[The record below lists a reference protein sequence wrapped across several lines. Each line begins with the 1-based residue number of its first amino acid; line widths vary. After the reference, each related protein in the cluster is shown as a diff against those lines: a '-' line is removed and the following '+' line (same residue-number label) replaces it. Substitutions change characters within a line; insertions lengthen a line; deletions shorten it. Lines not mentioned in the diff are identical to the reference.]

1 LTAKDK
7 KCYNLSIKYKFL
19 IIFFM
24 PPKSNTAIPGISA
37 DELDKTKDVYRSLQ
51 EKLEYL
57 FDSLAREKI
66 NLELQMIEA
75 KKFRLAVDS
84 ASDNIVITDPMGTIF
99 YINKATETN
108 TGFTFNEAVGKNPG
122 ELWGGH
128 MDPNYYT
135 EMWDKIKTK
144 KEVFV
149 GQFKNVRK
157 NGEEYIAAVDISSVL
172 DEYGEILFFV
182 SIERD
187 ITREMTIERMKD
199 EFVGLASHQ
208 LRTPLTGIR
217 WFSELLLRNKYQNLN
232 QEQLDFL
239 EQIKISNQ
247 RMIKL
252 VNELLDISHI
262 ETGQKFEIKKADFK
276 VNDVLNEVLTE
287 NISLI
292 KTKSLNIVNEIPDNL
307 LIFADY
313 VKIRQVL
320 SNLISNATKYSPASK
335 NITIKV
341 VADDGKGFTIIS
353 VADEGMG
360 IPTAQKSRLFEKFFR
375 ADNARVQEPN
385 GTGLGLYIAREL
397 IRAHG
402 GEMWFESEEN
412 KGTVFSFSIPLKIN

>member
-1 LTAKDK
+1 
-7 KCYNLSIKYKFL
+7 
-19 IIFFM
+19 M
-24 PPKSNTAIPGISA
+24 PPKSTTAVPGISA

-99 YINKATETN
+99 YINKATEKN
-108 TGFTFNEAVGKNPG
+108 TGYTFNEAVGKNPG

-128 MDPNYYT
+128 MDQNYYAA
-135 EMWDKIKTK
+135 MWGKIKTK
-144 KEVFV
+144 KEVFI
-149 GQFKNVRK
+149 GQFENTRK
-157 NGEEYIAAVDISSVL
+157 NGEKYIVAVDISSVL

-187 ITREMTIERMKD
+187 ITREMMIERMKD

-239 EQIKISNQ
+239 EQIKVSNQ

-276 VNDVLNEVLTE
+276 VNDVINEVLTE

-292 KTKSLNIVNEIPDNL
+292 KTKSLNVVNEIPDNL

-320 SNLISNATKYSPASK
+320 SNLISNASKYTSAGK
-335 NITIKV
+335 NINIKV
-341 VADDGKGFTIIS
+341 AADDGHGFTVIS

-360 IPTAQKSRLFEKFFR
+360 IPTAQKSHLFEKFFR

-412 KGTVFSFSIPLKIN
+412 KGTVFFFSIPLKIN

>member
-1 LTAKDK
+1 
-7 KCYNLSIKYKFL
+7 
-19 IIFFM
+19 M

>member
-1 LTAKDK
+1 MPAK
-7 KCYNLSIKYKFL
+7 I
-19 IIFFM
+19 
-24 PPKSNTAIPGISA
+24 SNSVPGISA
-37 DELDKTKDVYRSLQ
+37 GELDKTKDVYRSLQ

-84 ASDNIVITDPMGTIF
+84 ASDNIVITDAMGTIF
-99 YINKATETN
+99 YINKATEKN
-108 TGFTFNEAVGKNPG
+108 TGFTFDEAVGKNPK

-128 MDPNYYT
+128 MPKEYYA
-135 EMWDKIKTK
+135 EMWNTIKVK

-149 GQFKNVRK
+149 GQFDNVRK
-157 NGEEYIAAVDISSVL
+157 NGEKYIAAVDISSVL

-187 ITREMTIERMKD
+187 ITREMDIERMKD

-232 QEQLDFL
+232 EEQLNFL

-262 ETGQKFEIKKADFK
+262 ETGQKFEIKKVDFK
-276 VNDVLNEVLTE
+276 VNDVLQEVLTE

-292 KTKSLNIVNEIPDNL
+292 KTKALNIVNKIPDNL

-320 SNLISNATKYSPASK
+320 SNLVSNATKYTPETK
-335 NITIKV
+335 DV
-341 VADDGKGFTIIS
+341 VIGALPDDGKGFTIIS
-353 VADEGMG
+353 VADQGIG
-360 IPTAQKSRLFEKFFR
+360 IPAPQQSRLFEKFFR
-375 ADNARVQEPN
+375 ADNARIQEPN
-385 GTGLGLYIAREL
+385 GTGLGLYIAREI

-412 KGTVFSFSIPLKIN
+412 KGTVFSFSIPIKIN

>member
-1 LTAKDK
+1 M
-7 KCYNLSIKYKFL
+7 S
-19 IIFFM
+19 
-24 PPKSNTAIPGISA
+24 PKSNDPVPGISA
-37 DELDKTKDVYRSLQ
+37 NELDQTRDVYRSLQ

-75 KKFRLAVDS
+75 KKFKLAVDS
-84 ASDNIVITDPMGTIF
+84 ASDNIIITDSMGTIF
-99 YINKATETN
+99 YINKATERN
-108 TGFTFNEAVGKNPG
+108 TGYTFEEAVGKNPG
-122 ELWGGH
+122 ELWGGK
-128 MDPNYYT
+128 MDKTYYA
-135 EMWDKIKTK
+135 EMWNKIKVK

-149 GQFKNVRK
+149 GQFNNVRK
-157 NGEEYIAAVDISSVL
+157 NGEQYVAAVDISSVL

-187 ITREMTIERMKD
+187 ITREMAIERMKD

-208 LRTPLTGIR
+208 LRTPLTGIK
-217 WFSELLLRNKYQNLN
+217 WFSELLIRNKYQNLN

-262 ETGQKFEIKKADFK
+262 ETGQKFEIKKVDLK
-276 VNDVLNEVLTE
+276 VNDVINEVLTE

-292 KTKSLNIVNEIPDNL
+292 KTKNLNIINKIPDNL

-313 VKIRQVL
+313 VKMRQVL
-320 SNLISNATKYSPASK
+320 SNLISNASKYTSEGK
-335 NITIKV
+335 DITIDTTTDT
-341 VADDGKGFTIIS
+341 AKGMVIIS
-353 VADEGMG
+353 VADQGMG
-360 IPTAQKSRLFEKFFR
+360 IPATQKSRLFEKFFR
-375 ADNARVQEPN
+375 ADNARIQEPN

-397 IRAHG
+397 MRAHG
-402 GEMWFESEEN
+402 GDMWFETEEN
-412 KGTVFSFSIPLKIN
+412 KGTKFSFSLPIKIN

>member
-1 LTAKDK
+1 MSLK
-7 KCYNLSIKYKFL
+7 N
-19 IIFFM
+19 
-24 PPKSNTAIPGISA
+24 NNVVPGISA

-75 KKFRLAVDS
+75 KKFKLAVDS
-84 ASDNIVITDPMGTIF
+84 ASDNIIITDPMGTIF
-99 YINKATETN
+99 YINKATEKN
-108 TGFTFNEAVGKNPG
+108 TGYNFDEVVGKNPG
-122 ELWGGH
+122 ELWGGK
-128 MDPNYYT
+128 MDKQYYA
-135 EMWDKIKTK
+135 EMWDKIKVK

-149 GQFKNVRK
+149 GQFENTRK
-157 NGEEYIAAVDISSVL
+157 NGEKYIAAVDISSVL
-172 DEYGEILFFV
+172 DEYGEILFFI

-187 ITREMTIERMKD
+187 ITREMIIEKMKD

-208 LRTPLTGIR
+208 LRTPLTGIK

-232 QEQLDFL
+232 KEQLDFL

-276 VNDVLNEVLTE
+276 VNDLINEILPE

-320 SNLISNATKYSPASK
+320 SNMISNATKYTPATK
-335 NITIKV
+335 TIKINTTSDT
-341 VADDGKGFTIIS
+341 AKGLVIIS
-353 VADEGMG
+353 VSDEGIG
-360 IPTAQKSRLFEKFFR
+360 IPVAQKGRLFEKFFR
-375 ADNARVQEPN
+375 ADNARIQEPN
-385 GTGLGLYIAREL
+385 GTGLGLYIAREI

-412 KGTVFSFSIPLKIN
+412 KGTVFSFSIPFKIN

>member
-1 LTAKDK
+1 
-7 KCYNLSIKYKFL
+7 
-19 IIFFM
+19 M
-24 PPKSNTAIPGISA
+24 PPKSNAVVPGISA
-37 DELDKTKDVYRSLQ
+37 DELDQTKDVYRSLQ

-75 KKFRLAVDS
+75 KKFKLAVDS
-84 ASDNIVITDPMGTIF
+84 ASDNIAITDPMGTIF
-99 YINKATETN
+99 YINKAMEKN
-108 TGFTFNEAVGKNPG
+108 TGYTFNEAVGKNPG
-122 ELWGGH
+122 DLWGGH
-128 MDPNYYT
+128 MSKDYYAA
-135 EMWDKIKTK
+135 MWNTIKVR

-149 GQFKNVRK
+149 GQVENVRK
-157 NGEEYIAAVDISSVL
+157 NGEKYVAAIDISSVL
-172 DEYGEILFFV
+172 DEYGEILFFI

-187 ITREMTIERMKD
+187 ITREMMIEKMKD

-208 LRTPLTGIR
+208 LRTPLTGIK
-217 WFSELLLRNKYQNLN
+217 WFSELLIRNKYQNLN

-276 VNDVLNEVLTE
+276 VNDVINEVLTE

-292 KTKSLNIVNEIPDNL
+292 KTKELNIVNEIPDNL

-320 SNLISNATKYSPASK
+320 SNLISNATKYTPAK
-335 NITIKV
+335 KTIKITTKT
-341 VADDGKGFTIIS
+341 DTIKGLVEIS
-353 VADEGMG
+353 VSDEGMG
-360 IPTAQKSRLFEKFFR
+360 IPAAQKSRLFEKFFR
-375 ADNARVQEPN
+375 ADNARIQEPN

-412 KGTVFSFSIPLKIN
+412 KGTTFFFSIPLKIN

>member
-1 LTAKDK
+1 
-7 KCYNLSIKYKFL
+7 
-19 IIFFM
+19 M
-24 PPKSNTAIPGISA
+24 PPKSNNVVPGISA

-75 KKFRLAVDS
+75 KKFKLAVDS

-99 YINKATETN
+99 YINKATEKN
-108 TGFTFNEAVGKNPG
+108 TGYTFDEVVGKNPS

-128 MDPNYYT
+128 MDKQYYA
-135 EMWDKIKTK
+135 EMWDKIKVK

-149 GQFKNVRK
+149 GQFENTRK
-157 NGEEYIAAVDISSVL
+157 NGEKYIAAVDISSVL
-172 DEYGEILFFV
+172 DEYGEILFFI

-187 ITREMTIERMKD
+187 ITREMMIEKMKD

-208 LRTPLTGIR
+208 LRTPLTGIK

-232 QEQLDFL
+232 KEQLDFL

-276 VNDVLNEVLTE
+276 VNDLINEVLPE

-292 KTKSLNIVNEIPDNL
+292 KTKELNIVNEIPDNL

-320 SNLISNATKYSPASK
+320 SNMISNATKYTPATK
-335 NITIKV
+335 TIKISTTTDAV
-341 VADDGKGFTIIS
+341 KGLVIIS
-353 VADEGMG
+353 VSDEGMG
-360 IPTAQKSRLFEKFFR
+360 IPAAQKGRLFEKFFR
-375 ADNARVQEPN
+375 ADNARIQEPN
-385 GTGLGLYIAREL
+385 GTGLGLYIAREI

-412 KGTVFSFSIPLKIN
+412 KGTVFSFSIPFKIN

>member
-1 LTAKDK
+1 
-7 KCYNLSIKYKFL
+7 
-19 IIFFM
+19 M
-24 PPKSNTAIPGISA
+24 PPKSNDPVPGISA
-37 DELDKTKDVYRSLQ
+37 NELDQTRDVYRSLQ

-75 KKFRLAVDS
+75 KKFKLAVDS
-84 ASDNIVITDPMGTIF
+84 ASDNITITDSMGTIF
-99 YINKATETN
+99 YINKATEKN
-108 TGFTFNEAVGKNPG
+108 TGYTFEEAVGKNPG
-122 ELWGGH
+122 ELWGGK
-128 MDPNYYT
+128 MDKTYYA
-135 EMWDKIKTK
+135 EMWNKIKVK

-149 GQFKNVRK
+149 GQFENTRK
-157 NGEEYIAAVDISSVL
+157 NGEKYVAAVDISSVL

-187 ITREMTIERMKD
+187 ITREMAIERMKD

-208 LRTPLTGIR
+208 LRTPLTGIK
-217 WFSELLLRNKYQNLN
+217 WFSELLIRNKYQNLN

-262 ETGQKFEIKKADFK
+262 ETGQKFEIKKVDLK
-276 VNDVLNEVLTE
+276 VNDVINEVLTE

-292 KTKSLNIVNEIPDNL
+292 KTKNLNIINKIPDNL

-313 VKIRQVL
+313 VKMRQVL
-320 SNLISNATKYSPASK
+320 SNLISNASKYTSEGK
-335 NITIKV
+335 DITIDTTTDTAKGMV
-341 VADDGKGFTIIS
+341 VIS
-353 VADEGMG
+353 VADQGMG
-360 IPTAQKSRLFEKFFR
+360 IPAAQKSRLFEKFFR
-375 ADNARVQEPN
+375 ADNARIQEPN

-397 IRAHG
+397 MRAHG
-402 GEMWFESEEN
+402 GDMWFETEEN
-412 KGTVFSFSIPLKIN
+412 KGTKFSFSLPIKIN

>member
-1 LTAKDK
+1 
-7 KCYNLSIKYKFL
+7 
-19 IIFFM
+19 M
-24 PPKSNTAIPGISA
+24 PGISA

-75 KKFRLAVDS
+75 KKFKLAVDS
-84 ASDNIVITDPMGTIF
+84 ASDNIVITDSMGTIF
-99 YINKATETN
+99 YINKATENN
-108 TGFTFNEAVGKNPG
+108 TGYAFNEAVGKNPG
-122 ELWGGH
+122 ELWGGK
-128 MDPNYYT
+128 MKPEYYA
-135 EMWDKIKTK
+135 EMWNKIKVK
-144 KEVFV
+144 KEVFI
-149 GQFKNVRK
+149 GQFENVRK
-157 NGEEYIAAVDISSVL
+157 NGEKYIAAVDISSVL

-187 ITREMTIERMKD
+187 ITREINIEKMKD

-208 LRTPLTGIR
+208 LRTPLTGIK
-217 WFSELLLRNKYQNLN
+217 WFSELLLRNKYNNLN
-232 QEQLDFL
+232 AEQLDFL

-247 RMIKL
+247 RMVKL

-276 VNDVLNEVLTE
+276 INDVLNEVLTE

-292 KTKSLNIVNEIPDNL
+292 KTKSLNIINKIPDNL

-320 SNLISNATKYSPASK
+320 SNLVSNATKYSPAGKDINVSA
-335 NITIKV
+335 V
-341 VADDGKGFTIIS
+341 PDDDKGFVVIS
-353 VADEGMG
+353 VSDQGMG
-360 IPTAQKSRLFEKFFR
+360 IPAAQKSRLFEKFFR
-375 ADNARVQEPN
+375 ADNARIQEPN

-397 IRAHG
+397 IRSHG

-412 KGTVFSFSIPLKIN
+412 VGTTFIFSIPLKIN